1 VINMKDKY
9 VCGSCG
15 VDHSGGCPCPGCG
28 LNAVTHETKS
38 MNDQTDHV
46 PDTSKMVHDQ
56 AQLATLWELSDE
68 GKAEWWPEQLNYDE
82 GNMISGWW
90 YTYDNITSASMEEHH
105 ALDIVRGSAE
115 RWLVSHGWFR
125 GNNLRWLHIE
135 DYKDSPYS
143 VDDDNLS
150 ITDAIRAETN
160 RRRT

>member
-1 VINMKDKY
+1 MT
-9 VCGSCG
+9 
-15 VDHSGGCPCPGCG
+15 
-28 LNAVTHETKS
+28 THENKS

-68 GKAEWWPEQLNYDE
+68 GKAEWWPDEIEPRRGLNYFAGYFNE
-82 GNMISGWW
+82 VLCEECEL
-90 YTYDNITSASMEEHH
+90 YDDHTLA
-105 ALDIVRGSAE
+105 IVRDRAE

-150 ITDAIRAETN
+150 ITDAIRAEMA
-160 RRRT
+160 REE